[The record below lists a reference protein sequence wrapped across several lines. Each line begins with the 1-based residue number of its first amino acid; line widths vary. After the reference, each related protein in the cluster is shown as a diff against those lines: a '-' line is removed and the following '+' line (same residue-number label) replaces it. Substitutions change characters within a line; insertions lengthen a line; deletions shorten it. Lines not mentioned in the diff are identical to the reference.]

1 MEKPL
6 FLEEQQVSQR
16 RMLKTILI
24 TTLFGTG
31 ILGYWFIRLGYSR
44 KSVTGEVF
52 ADPTFV
58 VIVLLFLTILT
69 IVIIINSIAR
79 LRTKIE
85 KDGIYVRYFP
95 YKKKWEKISVSGI
108 HSYRL
113 RKYRPYR
120 EYGGYGIKDRR
131 RSGKAYIISGRT
143 GLQLHLKNGK
153 RILIGTQKKQAIIYA
168 MDKVMKGKKTA

>member
-24 TTLFGTG
+24 TTLFGMG
-31 ILGYWFIRLGYSR
+31 ILGYWFIRLNYSR

-52 ADPTFV
+52 SDPSFV
-58 VIVLLFLTILT
+58 VIVLLFLAILAVV
-69 IVIIINSIAR
+69 IVINSIAR

>member
-6 FLEEQQVSQR
+6 FLEEQQVGQR

-31 ILGYWFIRLGYSR
+31 ILGFWFIRLGYSR
-44 KSVTGEVF
+44 KRVTGEVF
-52 ADPTFV
+52 SDPAFMV
-58 VIVLLFLTILT
+58 VVLLFLAILT
-69 IVIIINSIAR
+69 MVIVINSVSR
-79 LRTKIE
+79 LQTKID

-95 YKKKWEKISVSGI
+95 YKKRWEKISVSGI

-131 RSGKAYIISGRT
+131 RKGKAYIISGRT

-153 RILIGTQKKQAIIYA
+153 KILIGTQKKQAIIYA